1 MLGVS
6 GREVHRS
13 GSGWT
18 PVYANENLAVMSLS
32 FLLQGED
39 MAVVWRGPRK
49 NGMIGQFLTE
59 TNWMDGEEDGG
70 LDYLLIDTPPGTSD
84 EHISIVQFLQGALG
98 GAGQGPGPKLGG
110 ALVVTTPEEVAMADV
125 RKELNFCVKTK
136 LPVIGI
142 VENMSSFQTR
152 MQDLTFLKPILH
164 DDNGAMDDSNN
175 TTLGKGDEDCTDHVL
190 NTIREKCPEILDV
203 LVSASVFPPSGT
215 GPSGMAATFGVPYFG
230 GIPLDPNLLKS
241 CEDGLCFVMNF
252 PGSPAVKHL
261 NDIVDKVVTA
271 LPVDDDDMMAE

>member
-1 MLGVS
+1 
-6 GREVHRS
+6 
-13 GSGWT
+13 
-18 PVYANENLAVMSLS
+18 VMSLS

-59 TNWMDGEEDGG
+59 TNWTDGEEDGG

-84 EHISIVQFLQGALG
+84 EHISIVQFLQGALCKG
-98 GAGQGPGPKLGG
+98 GEGPGPKLGG

-142 VENMSSFQTR
+142 VENMSSFQTK
-152 MQDLTFLKPILH
+152 MQDLTFLKPGSGDENVTIGNG
-164 DDNGAMDDSNN
+164 DNTAV
-175 TTLGKGDEDCTDHVL
+175 GKGHEDCTQDVL
-190 NTIREKCPEILDV
+190 NTIRQKCPELLDV
-203 LVSASVFPPSGT
+203 LVSANVFPPSGS
-215 GPSGMAATFGVPYFG
+215 GPSGMAANFGVPYFG

-252 PGSPAVKHL
+252 PDSAAAKSL
-261 NDIVDKVVTA
+261 NDVVDKVLKA
-271 LPVDDDDMMAE
+271 LPLDDDDDDDDMVLE